1 MSDVALPGALI
12 DAAIAW
18 AVRMDYSDPS
28 PQTRARFEQ
37 WLQQDPRHA
46 LAWQR
51 VSGLRG
57 DLRLPGLSPQIARQ
71 TLDTAQQLHQQR
83 RHSRRGAFRLL
94 SLAAVAV
101 GAGWVARE
109 HAPWQRMVAD
119 ASTGVGERKSL
130 TLSDGSRL
138 QLNTDTALSADLA
151 GPQRWVNLHR
161 GEVQI
166 STGTDA
172 SGSVDWGGR
181 RPFWVRTPFG
191 QMQALGTRFTV
202 RLNADHALV
211 SVHEGAVQVH
221 PAQGGAAPIVQSG
234 QSVRMF
240 QDSAATA
247 DLQGFEPDAWTD
259 GVIAGRDMRLGD
271 LLAEIERYRVGRI
284 VCDARVADLRVSGLF
299 HVHDTDQALQF
310 LLQTQPISV
319 TLTTRWWV
327 RVGPE
332 E

>member
-18 AVRMDYSDPS
+18 SVRLDYSDPS
-28 PQTRARFEQ
+28 PQSRAEFEQ
-37 WLQQDPRHA
+37 WLRQDPRHA
-46 LAWQR
+46 MAWQR

-57 DLRLPGLSPQIARQ
+57 DFQLPGLSPQIARQ

-94 SLAAVAV
+94 SLAAVVA

-109 HAPWQRMVAD
+109 RTPWQRLLAD
-119 ASTGVGERKSL
+119 ASTAVGERKTL

-138 QLNTDTALSADLA
+138 QLNTDTALSADLG
-151 GPQRWVNLHR
+151 GPQRWVDLHR
-161 GEVQI
+161 GEIQI
-166 STGTDA
+166 STGADA
-172 SGSVDWGGR
+172 SGASAWGGR

-202 RLNADHALV
+202 RLHADHALV
-211 SVHEGAVQVH
+211 SVHEGAVQLH
-221 PAQGGAAPIVQSG
+221 PAQGGPAPTVWPG
-234 QSVRMF
+234 QSLRMHR
-240 QDSAATA
+240 DTAAAA

-259 GVIAGRDMRLGD
+259 GVIAGRDMRLAD

-284 VCDARVADLRVSGLF
+284 VCDPRVADLRVSGLF
-299 HVHDTDQALQF
+299 HVRDTDQALQF

-332 E
+332 P